1 MTGVQ
6 TCALP
11 ISALSPDRRVQ
22 ALLIAFCFGTFIE
35 GAAGFGTPVAICAA
49 LMIGLGFSP
58 LYAAGLALIANTS
71 PVAFGALGTPII
83 TLAKVSGLDEM
94 ALCQMAGR
102 QLPFFSLIVPAW
114 LVAVMSGWRGVVG
127 CWPAIVVCG
136 GVFALLQFLTAN
148 CFVEAVKDLA
158 QSMGMPVPE
167 DERSPQDRARD
178 AQMRT
183 RQISITDVLEKAA
196 EGYRKQL
203 KGSERAVNYLK
214 GRGLSGEI
222 ARKYGMGYAPEGYRF
237 LAGVFPDYDDPL
249 LVDGGM
255 VIERLEDDANP
266 NSEKRKYDRFRDRVM
281 FPIRNVKG
289 ETIGFGGRVLDK
301 GEPKYLNSPETPVFS
316 KGRELYGLFEA
327 RESLQKA
334 GYVLVTEGYMD
345 VVALAQ
351 LGFPNAVA
359 TLGTAC
365 TPDHVQKL
373 FRFTD
378 SVVFS
383 FDGDG
388 AGQRAAIKALNVAIP
403 YATDTRSVKFL
414 TLPKEHDPD
423 SYIREHG
430 TEAFLRFVGSAKPL
444 SVALID
450 AAREG
455 LEVDT
460 AEGRA
465 HVAANAKP
473 MWTAL
478 PDGAL
483 KKQLLRELA
492 GLIGIDER
500 ELSDLWKPAPAPSYS
515 KSAGAQGE
523 GRYQKGSTPRNE
535 YGREGA
541 FSSNSFS
548 RKKYGDQASSAIAGS
563 VIGRNAPPSRADR
576 LLQIILLDARAW
588 EQLSS
593 NDHHMLCDLP
603 APHGAAFAW
612 LDAQCQEHGPQSWA
626 ALSIVLQGTAQ
637 EAMLGKLIQALPAD
651 IENDPQELFSIMKEL
666 RRKAVQERKTELLS
680 RASADPAAYEEYKAL
695 LAQEALEK

>member
-1 MTGVQ
+1 MAIPTSFIQELVARADVVDVVGRHVQ
-6 TCALP
+6 LKKGGANFMGLCP
-11 ISALSPDRRVQ
+11 FHGEKSPSFSVSPTKQ
-22 ALLIAFCFGTFIE
+22 FYHCFGCGKNGNVISFMMDFSGMSFI
-35 GAAGFGTPVAICAA
+35 
-49 LMIGLGFSP
+49 
-58 LYAAGLALIANTS
+58 
-71 PVAFGALGTPII
+71 
-83 TLAKVSGLDEM
+83 
-94 ALCQMAGR
+94 
-102 QLPFFSLIVPAW
+102 
-114 LVAVMSGWRGVVG
+114 
-127 CWPAIVVCG
+127 
-136 GVFALLQFLTAN
+136 
-148 CFVEAVKDLA
+148 EAVKDLA

-167 DERSPQDRARD
+167 DERSPQERARD
-178 AQMRT
+178 AQVRT
-183 RQISITDVLEKAA
+183 RQASITELLEKAS

-203 KGSERAVNYLK
+203 KASERGVNYLK

-222 ARKYGMGYAPEGYRF
+222 ALKYGLGYAPEGYRF

-249 LVDGGM
+249 LVESGM
-255 VIERLEDDANP
+255 VIERLENDADP
-266 NSEKRKYDRFRDRVM
+266 QSEKKKYDRFRDRVM

-327 RESLQKA
+327 RESLAKA

-403 YATDTRSVKFL
+403 FATDTRSVKFL

-430 TEAFLRFVGSAKPL
+430 YEAFLRFVSSAKPL

-450 AAREG
+450 AARDG
-455 LEVDT
+455 LDVDT

-465 HVAANAKP
+465 HAAANAKP

-483 KKQLLRELA
+483 KKQLLLELA
-492 GLIGIDER
+492 NLIGIDER
-500 ELSDLWKPAPAPSYS
+500 ELSDLWKPAPAPAPYR
-515 KSAGAQGE
+515 KSE
-523 GRYQKGSTPRNE
+523 STGRYQKGSVSRNE
-535 YGREGA
+535 YAAESR
-541 FSSNSFS
+541 FSSDNFS
-548 RKKYGDQASSAIAGS
+548 RKSFGGQASSRIPGS
-563 VIGRNAPPSRADR
+563 SIGRFAPPSRADR
-576 LLQIILLDARAW
+576 ALQIALLDAKAW

-593 NDHHMLCDLP
+593 SDHQMLCELP
-603 APHGAAFAW
+603 SPHGAAFAW
-612 LDAQCQEHGPQSWA
+612 LDAQSQEHGPQSWA
-626 ALSIVLQGTAQ
+626 ALSIGLQGHAQ
-637 EAMLGKLIQALPAD
+637 EAFIRKQLAAVPD
-651 IENDPQELFSIMKEL
+651 TIENDPQELVGIMKEL
-666 RRKAVQERKTELLS
+666 RRKASSERKDELLK
-680 RASADPAAYEEYKAL
+680 RAGSDPAAYEEYKAL
-695 LAQEALEK
+695 IAQEAAEK

>member
-1 MTGVQ
+1 MAIPNSFIQELVSRADVVDVVGRHVQ
-6 TCALP
+6 LKKGGANFMGLCP
-11 ISALSPDRRVQ
+11 FHGEKSPSFSVSPTKQ
-22 ALLIAFCFGTFIE
+22 FYHCFGCGKTGNVLSFMMEFQGMSFI
-35 GAAGFGTPVAICAA
+35 
-49 LMIGLGFSP
+49 
-58 LYAAGLALIANTS
+58 
-71 PVAFGALGTPII
+71 
-83 TLAKVSGLDEM
+83 
-94 ALCQMAGR
+94 
-102 QLPFFSLIVPAW
+102 
-114 LVAVMSGWRGVVG
+114 
-127 CWPAIVVCG
+127 
-136 GVFALLQFLTAN
+136 
-148 CFVEAVKDLA
+148 EAVKDLA

-167 DERSPQDRARD
+167 DERSPQDRVRD

-183 RQISITDVLEKAA
+183 RQASITDVLAKAA
-196 EGYRKQL
+196 DGYRKQL
-203 KGSERAVNYLK
+203 KGSERGVNYFK

-222 ARKYGMGYAPEGYRF
+222 ALKYGLGYAPEGYRF

-249 LVDGGM
+249 LVEGGM
-255 VIERLEDDANP
+255 VIERLEDDNNP
-266 NSEKRKYDRFRDRVM
+266 NSDKRKYDRFRDRVM

-327 RESLQKA
+327 RESLAKA

-383 FDGDG
+383 FDGDS
-388 AGQRAAIKALNVAIP
+388 AGQRASLKALNIAIP

-465 HVAANAKP
+465 HIAANAKP
-473 MWTAL
+473 MWMSL

-500 ELSDLWKPAPAPSYS
+500 ELADLWKPAPAPSY
-515 KSAGAQGE
+515 ARANQND
-523 GRYQKGSTPRNE
+523 RYQKGSASRNE
-535 YGREGA
+535 NAGDSA
-541 FSSNSFS
+541 FSSKSFS
-548 RKKYGDQASSAIAGS
+548 RKSYGDQGSSRISGS
-563 VIGRNAPPSRADR
+563 VIGRNLPPSRADR
-576 LLQIILLDARAW
+576 LLQLILLDARAW
-588 EQLSS
+588 EQLSG

-626 ALSIVLQGTAQ
+626 ALSIGLQNTTQ
-637 EAMLGKLIQALPAD
+637 EAYLRKLVQSLPET
-651 IENDPQELFSIMKEL
+651 IENDPQELTSIMQEL
-666 RRKAVQERKTELLS
+666 RRKAMQERKTELLS
-680 RASADPAAYEEYKAL
+680 RAGSDPAAYEEYKAL
-695 LAQEALEK
+695 LALEASQK

>member
-1 MTGVQ
+1 MAIPTSFIQELVARADVVDVVGRHVQ
-6 TCALP
+6 LKKGGANFMGLCP
-11 ISALSPDRRVQ
+11 FHGEKSPSFSVSPTKQ
-22 ALLIAFCFGTFIE
+22 FYHCFGCGKNGNVLSFMME
-35 GAAGFGTPVAICAA
+35 FQG
-49 LMIGLGFSP
+49 
-58 LYAAGLALIANTS
+58 
-71 PVAFGALGTPII
+71 
-83 TLAKVSGLDEM
+83 
-94 ALCQMAGR
+94 
-102 QLPFFSLIVPAW
+102 
-114 LVAVMSGWRGVVG
+114 MS
-127 CWPAIVVCG
+127 
-136 GVFALLQFLTAN
+136 FM
-148 CFVEAVKDLA
+148 EAVKDLA

-183 RQISITDVLEKAA
+183 RQAMITELLEKALD
-196 EGYRKQL
+196 GYRKQL
-203 KGSERAVNYLK
+203 KGSERGVNYLK

-222 ARKYGMGYAPEGYRF
+222 ALKYGLGYAPEGYRF

-249 LVDGGM
+249 LVESGM
-255 VIERLEDDANP
+255 VIERLENDADP
-266 NSEKRKYDRFRDRVM
+266 QSEKKKYDRFRDRVM
-281 FPIRNVKG
+281 FPIRNVRG

-388 AGQRAAIKALNVAIP
+388 AGQRASIKALNVSIP

-430 TEAFLRFVGSAKPL
+430 AEAFLRFVGSAKPL

-465 HVAANAKP
+465 HLAANAKP

-492 GLIGIDER
+492 GLVGIDER
-500 ELSDLWKPAPAPSYS
+500 ELADLWKPAPAPTYA
-515 KSAGAQGE
+515 KSNSRE
-523 GRYQKGSTPRNE
+523 RYQKSSASRNE
-535 YGREGA
+535 YNGEGS
-541 FSSNSFS
+541 FSSKNFS
-548 RKKYGDQASSAIAGS
+548 RKNYIDQASSRIAGS

-576 LLQIILLDARAW
+576 LLQLILLDARAW
-588 EQLSS
+588 DQLSS
-593 NDHHMLCDLP
+593 NDHHMLCELP

-626 ALSIVLQGTAQ
+626 ALSIGLQGSPQ
-637 EAMLGKLIQALPAD
+637 EALLRKLVQAVLED
-651 IENDPQELFSIMKEL
+651 IENDPKELTSIMKEL

-680 RASADPAAYEEYKAL
+680 RASSDPVAYEEYKAL
-695 LAQEALEK
+695 IAQEAALK

>member
-1 MTGVQ
+1 MAIPNSFIQELVARADVVDVVGRHVQLKKGGANFTGL
-6 TCALP
+6 CP
-11 ISALSPDRRVQ
+11 FHGEKSPSFSVSPTKQ
-22 ALLIAFCFGTFIE
+22 FYHCFGCGKTGNVLSFMMEFQGMSFI
-35 GAAGFGTPVAICAA
+35 
-49 LMIGLGFSP
+49 
-58 LYAAGLALIANTS
+58 
-71 PVAFGALGTPII
+71 
-83 TLAKVSGLDEM
+83 
-94 ALCQMAGR
+94 
-102 QLPFFSLIVPAW
+102 
-114 LVAVMSGWRGVVG
+114 
-127 CWPAIVVCG
+127 
-136 GVFALLQFLTAN
+136 
-148 CFVEAVKDLA
+148 EAVKDLA
-158 QSMGMPVPE
+158 QSMGMAVPE

-183 RQISITDVLEKAA
+183 RQVSLTEVLAKASD
-196 EGYRKQL
+196 GYRKQL
-203 KGSERAVNYLK
+203 KASERGVNYLK
-214 GRGLSGEI
+214 GRGLSGQI
-222 ARKYGMGYAPEGYRF
+222 ALKYGLGYAPEGYRF
-237 LAGVFPDYDDPL
+237 LAGVFPDYDDPR
-249 LVDGGM
+249 LVESGM
-255 VIERLEDDANP
+255 VIERLENDSDP
-266 NSEKRKYDRFRDRVM
+266 QSEKKKYDRFRDRVM

-365 TPDHVQKL
+365 TSEHVQKL

-388 AGQRAAIKALNVAIP
+388 AGQRASTKALNVAIP

-430 TEAFLRFVGSAKPL
+430 AEAFLRFVGSAKPL

-492 GLIGIDER
+492 ALIGIDER
-500 ELSDLWKPAPAPSYS
+500 ELADLWKPAPAPAYA
-515 KSAGAQGE
+515 KSSSGE
-523 GRYQKGSTPRNE
+523 RYQKGSASRNE
-535 YGREGA
+535 YGADSA
-541 FSSNSFS
+541 FSSKSFS
-548 RKKYGDQASSAIAGS
+548 RKSYGDQGSSRIAGS
-563 VIGRNAPPSRADR
+563 VIGRNLPPSRADR

-588 EQLSS
+588 EQLSDH
-593 NDHHMLCDLP
+593 DHHMLCDLP

-612 LDAQCQEHGPQSWA
+612 LDAQCQEHGAQSWA
-626 ALSIVLQGTAQ
+626 ALSIGLQGSAQ
-637 EAMLGKLIQALPAD
+637 EPFFRKQIAAVPET
-651 IENDPQELFSIMKEL
+651 IENEPQELLSIMKEL
-666 RRKAVQERKTELLS
+666 RRKVDQDLLTELS
-680 RASADPAAYEEYKAL
+680 KDPSKYNEYKLQRERIARD
-695 LAQEALEK
+695 K

>member
-1 MTGVQ
+1 MAIPTSFIQELVARADVVDVVGRHVQ
-6 TCALP
+6 LKKGGANFMGLCP
-11 ISALSPDRRVQ
+11 FHGEKSPSFSVSPTKQ
-22 ALLIAFCFGTFIE
+22 FYHCFGCGKNGNVISFMMEFQGMSFI
-35 GAAGFGTPVAICAA
+35 
-49 LMIGLGFSP
+49 
-58 LYAAGLALIANTS
+58 
-71 PVAFGALGTPII
+71 
-83 TLAKVSGLDEM
+83 
-94 ALCQMAGR
+94 
-102 QLPFFSLIVPAW
+102 
-114 LVAVMSGWRGVVG
+114 
-127 CWPAIVVCG
+127 
-136 GVFALLQFLTAN
+136 
-148 CFVEAVKDLA
+148 EAVKDLA

-167 DERSPQDRARD
+167 DERSPQERARD
-178 AQMRT
+178 AQVRT
-183 RQISITDVLEKAA
+183 RQASITELLEKASD
-196 EGYRKQL
+196 GYRKQL
-203 KGSERAVNYLK
+203 KASERGVNYFK

-222 ARKYGMGYAPEGYRF
+222 ALKYGLGYAPEGYRF

-249 LVDGGM
+249 LVESGM
-255 VIERLEDDANP
+255 VIERLEDDNNP
-266 NSEKRKYDRFRDRVM
+266 SSEKRKYDRFRDRVM

-403 YATDTRSVKFL
+403 FATDTRTVKFL

-450 AAREG
+450 ASREG
-455 LEVDT
+455 LDVDT

-465 HVAANAKP
+465 HLAANAKP

-478 PDGAL
+478 PEGAL

-492 GLIGIDER
+492 NLIGIDER
-500 ELSDLWKPAPAPSYS
+500 ELASLWKPAPPPAYNKSESGNRYKKGSTSRNNDSGYNPFSSDKFS
-515 KSAGAQGE
+515 KKSFGAQG
-523 GRYQKGSTPRNE
+523 
-535 YGREGA
+535 
-541 FSSNSFS
+541 SS
-548 RKKYGDQASSAIAGS
+548 RIAGS
-563 VIGRNAPPSRADR
+563 VLGRHLPPSRADR
-576 LLQIILLDARAW
+576 ALQIAVLDPQAW
-588 EQLSS
+588 EQLSGG
-593 NDHHMLCDLP
+593 DHQMLCDLP

-612 LDAQCQEHGPQSWA
+612 LDAQSQEHGPQPWA
-626 ALSIVLQGTAQ
+626 ALSIALQGSAQ
-637 EAMLGKLIQALPAD
+637 ESYVRKLITSVPET
-651 IENDPQELFSIMKEL
+651 IENDANELVGILKEL
-666 RRKAVQERKTELLS
+666 RRKVIQERKAELLV
-680 RASADPAAYEEYKAL
+680 RASSEPEAYEEYKAL
-695 LAQEALEK
+695 LASEAALK

>member
-1 MTGVQ
+1 MAIPNSFIQELVARADVVDVVGRHVQ
-6 TCALP
+6 LKKGGANFMGLCP
-11 ISALSPDRRVQ
+11 FHGEKSPSFSVSPTKQ
-22 ALLIAFCFGTFIE
+22 FYHCFGC
-35 GAAGFGTPVAICAA
+35 GKNGNV
-49 LMIGLGFSP
+49 LGFMMDFQ
-58 LYAAGLALIANTS
+58 G
-71 PVAFGALGTPII
+71 
-83 TLAKVSGLDEM
+83 
-94 ALCQMAGR
+94 
-102 QLPFFSLIVPAW
+102 
-114 LVAVMSGWRGVVG
+114 MS
-127 CWPAIVVCG
+127 
-136 GVFALLQFLTAN
+136 FM
-148 CFVEAVKDLA
+148 EAVKDLA

-183 RQISITDVLEKAA
+183 RQATITELLEKAS

-203 KGSERAVNYLK
+203 KASERGVNYFK

-222 ARKYGMGYAPEGYRF
+222 ALKYGLGYAPEGYRF

-249 LVDGGM
+249 LVESGM

-266 NSEKRKYDRFRDRVM
+266 ESEKRKYDRFRDRVM

-373 FRFTD
+373 FRFAD

-383 FDGDG
+383 FDGDS
-388 AGQRAAIKALNVAIP
+388 AGQRASTKALNVAIP

-465 HVAANAKP
+465 HLAANAKP

-492 GLIGIDER
+492 ALVGIDER
-500 ELSDLWKPAPAPSYS
+500 ELADLWKPAPAPTYS
-515 KSAGAQGE
+515 KPTGGRGE
-523 GRYQKGSTPRNE
+523 GRYQKGSTSRSE
-535 YGREGA
+535 YAGSDA
-541 FSSNSFS
+541 FSQNSFS
-548 RKKYGDQASSAIAGS
+548 RKSYGDQASSRIAGS
-563 VIGRNAPPSRADR
+563 PVGRNLPPSRADR
-576 LLQIILLDARAW
+576 LLQIILLDTRAW
-588 EQLSS
+588 EQLSG

-612 LDAQCQEHGPQSWA
+612 LDAQCQERGPQSWA
-626 ALSIVLQGTAQ
+626 ALSIGLQGSSQ
-637 EAMLGKLIQALPAD
+637 EAYLRKLVQSLPET
-651 IENDPQELFSIMKEL
+651 IENDPQELISIMQEL
-666 RRKAVQERKTELLS
+666 RRKAMQERKTELLS
-680 RASADPAAYEEYKAL
+680 RAGSDPAAYEEYKAL
-695 LAQEALEK
+695 LALEASQK

>member
-1 MTGVQ
+1 MAIPQGFLQ
-6 TCALP
+6 E
-11 ISALSPDRRVQ
+11 
-22 ALLIAFCFGTFIE
+22 LIARADVVDVVGRHVQLKKGGANFMGLCPFHGEKSPSFSVSPTKQFYHCFGCGKNGNVISFLMDFQGMSFI
-35 GAAGFGTPVAICAA
+35 
-49 LMIGLGFSP
+49 
-58 LYAAGLALIANTS
+58 
-71 PVAFGALGTPII
+71 
-83 TLAKVSGLDEM
+83 
-94 ALCQMAGR
+94 
-102 QLPFFSLIVPAW
+102 
-114 LVAVMSGWRGVVG
+114 
-127 CWPAIVVCG
+127 
-136 GVFALLQFLTAN
+136 
-148 CFVEAVKDLA
+148 EAVKDLA
-158 QSMGMPVPE
+158 QSMGVPVPE
-167 DERSPQDRARD
+167 DERSPQERARD
-178 AQMRT
+178 AQVRT
-183 RQISITDVLEKAA
+183 RQASLTDVLEKAA

-203 KGSERAVNYLK
+203 KVSERGVSYFK

-222 ARKYGMGYAPEGYRF
+222 AKKYGLGYAPEGYRF

-249 LVDGGM
+249 LVESGM
-255 VIERLEDDANP
+255 VIERLEDENNP
-266 NSEKRKYDRFRDRVM
+266 SSEKRKYDRFRDRVM

-403 YATDTRSVKFL
+403 FATDTRSVKFL

-423 SYIREHG
+423 SYVREHG
-430 TEAFLRFVGSAKPL
+430 QEAFLRFVSSAKPL

-450 AAREG
+450 AARDG

-465 HVAANAKP
+465 HLAANAKP
-473 MWTAL
+473 MWSAL

-500 ELSDLWKPAPAPSYS
+500 ELADLWRPAQSTVSGKSDGPDRYKKDSNSRS
-515 KSAGAQGE
+515 KYKGE
-523 GRYQKGSTPRNE
+523 DG
-535 YGREGA
+535 
-541 FSSNSFS
+541 FSSEKFS
-548 RKKYGDQASSAIAGS
+548 RKNFASTASSRIPGS
-563 VIGRNAPPSRADR
+563 VVGRHLPPSRADR
-576 LLQIILLDARAW
+576 ALQIAVLDVRAW

-593 NDHHMLCDLP
+593 NDHHLLCDLP
-603 APHGAAFAW
+603 APHGAVFSW
-612 LDAQCQEHGPQSWA
+612 LDAQSQEHGPQPWA
-626 ALSIVLQGTAQ
+626 ALSVALQGAPHETFVR
-637 EAMLGKLIQALPAD
+637 KLIHSLHD
-651 IENDPQELFSIMKEL
+651 SIESDPQELQSVMKEL
-666 RRKAVQERKTELLS
+666 RRLAIQDRKAELLQ
-680 RASADPAAYEEYKAL
+680 RASSDPAAYEEYKQL
-695 LAQEALEK
+695 LAQDTPGR

>member
-1 MTGVQ
+1 MGIPTSFIQELVARADVVDVVGRHVQ
-6 TCALP
+6 LKKGGANFMGLCP
-11 ISALSPDRRVQ
+11 FHGEKSPSFSVSPTKQ
-22 ALLIAFCFGTFIE
+22 FYHCFGCGKNGNVLSFMMEFQGMSFI
-35 GAAGFGTPVAICAA
+35 
-49 LMIGLGFSP
+49 
-58 LYAAGLALIANTS
+58 
-71 PVAFGALGTPII
+71 
-83 TLAKVSGLDEM
+83 
-94 ALCQMAGR
+94 
-102 QLPFFSLIVPAW
+102 
-114 LVAVMSGWRGVVG
+114 
-127 CWPAIVVCG
+127 
-136 GVFALLQFLTAN
+136 
-148 CFVEAVKDLA
+148 EAVKDLA

-178 AQMRT
+178 VQMRT
-183 RQISITDVLEKAA
+183 RQATLTELLAKAA

-203 KGSERAVNYLK
+203 KSSERGVNYFK
-214 GRGLSGEI
+214 GRGLTGEI
-222 ARKYGMGYAPEGYRF
+222 ALKYGLGYAPEGYRF

-249 LVDGGM
+249 LVEGGM
-255 VIERLEDDANP
+255 VIERLEDENNP
-266 NSEKRKYDRFRDRVM
+266 SSEKRKYDRFRDRVM

-403 YATDTRSVKFL
+403 FATDTRTVKFL

-423 SYIREHG
+423 SYIREYG

-444 SVALID
+444 SAALID
-450 AAREG
+450 AARDG
-455 LEVDT
+455 LDVDT

-465 HVAANAKP
+465 HLAANAKP

-500 ELSDLWKPAPAPSYS
+500 ELADLWKPTPAPSYS
-515 KSAGAQGE
+515 QQNSGD
-523 GRYQKGSTPRNE
+523 RYQKGSALRNK
-535 YGREGA
+535 YGA
-541 FSSNSFS
+541 DDSFSSESFS
-548 RKKYGDQASSAIAGS
+548 RKNFSSPASSRISGS

-576 LLQIILLDARAW
+576 LLQIALLEPQTW
-588 EQLSS
+588 GELSAA
-593 NDHHMLCDLP
+593 DHHMLCELA

-612 LDAQCQEHGPQSWA
+612 LDAQHQEHGHQPWA
-626 ALSIVLQGTAQ
+626 ALSIALQNTPHDAF
-637 EAMLGKLIQALPAD
+637 LRKLVQSVPEV
-651 IENDPQELFSIMKEL
+651 IENDPLELASIMKEL
-666 RRKAVQERKTELLS
+666 RRKAMQARKTELLQ
-680 RASADPAAYEEYKAL
+680 RASTDPAAYEAYKQL
-695 LAQEALEK
+695 LVQEASEK

>member
-1 MTGVQ
+1 MGIPQSFIQELVARADVVDVVGRHVQ
-6 TCALP
+6 LKKGGANFMGLCP
-11 ISALSPDRRVQ
+11 FHGEKSPSFSVSPTKQ
-22 ALLIAFCFGTFIE
+22 FYHCFGCGKNGNVISFMMDFSGMSFI
-35 GAAGFGTPVAICAA
+35 
-49 LMIGLGFSP
+49 
-58 LYAAGLALIANTS
+58 
-71 PVAFGALGTPII
+71 
-83 TLAKVSGLDEM
+83 
-94 ALCQMAGR
+94 
-102 QLPFFSLIVPAW
+102 
-114 LVAVMSGWRGVVG
+114 
-127 CWPAIVVCG
+127 
-136 GVFALLQFLTAN
+136 
-148 CFVEAVKDLA
+148 EAVKDLA

-167 DERSPQDRARD
+167 DERSPQERARD
-178 AQMRT
+178 AQVRT
-183 RQISITDVLEKAA
+183 RQASITELLERAYD
-196 EGYRKQL
+196 GYRKQL
-203 KGSERAVNYLK
+203 KASERGVNYFK

-222 ARKYGMGYAPEGYRF
+222 AQKYGLGYAPEGYRF

-249 LVDGGM
+249 LVESGM

-266 NSEKRKYDRFRDRVM
+266 ESEKRKYDRFRDRVM

-403 YATDTRSVKFL
+403 FATDTRSVKFL

-430 TEAFLRFVGSAKPL
+430 TEAFLRFVSSAKPL

-450 AAREG
+450 AARDG

-465 HVAANAKP
+465 HAAANAKP

-500 ELSDLWKPAPAPSYS
+500 ELADLWKPAPAPTYA
-515 KSAGAQGE
+515 KSNSGD
-523 GRYQKGSTPRNE
+523 RYQKGSGSRNE
-535 YGREGA
+535 YAGEGS
-541 FSSNSFS
+541 FSAKSFS
-548 RKKYGDQASSAIAGS
+548 RKSYADQASSRIAGS
-563 VIGRNAPPSRADR
+563 VIGRNTPPSRADR
-576 LLQIILLDARAW
+576 LLQIVLLDARTW

-593 NDHHMLCDLP
+593 ADHHMLCELV

-612 LDAQCQEHGPQSWA
+612 LDAQSQEHGPQSWA
-626 ALSIVLQGTAQ
+626 ALSIALQGSPHDAH
-637 EAMLGKLIQALPAD
+637 LRKLVQSVPEV
-651 IENDPQELFSIMKEL
+651 IENDPQELASIMKEL

-680 RASADPAAYEEYKAL
+680 RAGSDPAAYEEYKAL
-695 LAQEALEK
+695 LAQEAAEK

>member
-1 MTGVQ
+1 MTIPQGFIQELVARADVVDVVGRHVQ
-6 TCALP
+6 LKKGGANFMGLCP
-11 ISALSPDRRVQ
+11 FHGEKSPSFSVSPTKQ
-22 ALLIAFCFGTFIE
+22 FYHCFGCGKNGNVISFLMDFQGMSFI
-35 GAAGFGTPVAICAA
+35 
-49 LMIGLGFSP
+49 
-58 LYAAGLALIANTS
+58 
-71 PVAFGALGTPII
+71 
-83 TLAKVSGLDEM
+83 
-94 ALCQMAGR
+94 
-102 QLPFFSLIVPAW
+102 
-114 LVAVMSGWRGVVG
+114 
-127 CWPAIVVCG
+127 
-136 GVFALLQFLTAN
+136 
-148 CFVEAVKDLA
+148 EAVKDLA
-158 QSMGMPVPE
+158 QSMGMQVPE
-167 DERSPQDRARD
+167 DERSPQERARD
-178 AQMRT
+178 IQVRT
-183 RQISITDVLEKAA
+183 RQASLTEVLAKAA

-203 KGSERAVNYLK
+203 KASERGVMYLK
-214 GRGLSGEI
+214 ARGLSGEI
-222 ARKYGMGYAPEGYRF
+222 AKRYGLGYAPEGYRF

-249 LVDGGM
+249 LVESGM
-255 VIERLEDDANP
+255 VIERLENDADP
-266 NSEKRKYDRFRDRVM
+266 QSEKKKYDRFRDRVM

-403 YATDTRSVKFL
+403 FATDTRTVKFL

-450 AAREG
+450 AARDG
-455 LEVDT
+455 LDVDT

-465 HVAANAKP
+465 HMAANAKP

-478 PDGAL
+478 PEGTL

-492 GLIGIDER
+492 NLVGIDER
-500 ELSDLWKPAPAPSYS
+500 ELADLWKPAPVAAYG
-515 KSAGAQGE
+515 KSQTGGS
-523 GRYQKGSTPRNE
+523 YQKRSDSRNE
-535 YGREGA
+535 YAGESG
-541 FSSNSFS
+541 FSANSFTRKGVGTKANS
-548 RKKYGDQASSAIAGS
+548 RIVGS
-563 VIGRNAPPSRADR
+563 VLGRNAPPSRADR
-576 LLQIILLDARAW
+576 LLQIALLEPQTW
-588 EQLSS
+588 EQLSAD
-593 NDHHMLCDLP
+593 DHHMLCELP

-612 LDAQCQEHGPQSWA
+612 LDAQSQEHGPQPWA
-626 ALSIVLQGTAQ
+626 ALAIALQNSAQ
-637 EAMLGKLIQALPAD
+637 DAFLRKLVQSVPED
-651 IENDPQELFSIMKEL
+651 IESDPLESVGIMKEL

-680 RASADPAAYEEYKAL
+680 RAGTDPAAYEEYKAL
-695 LAQEALEK
+695 LAQEASLK

>member
-1 MTGVQ
+1 MAIPQGFLQ
-6 TCALP
+6 E
-11 ISALSPDRRVQ
+11 
-22 ALLIAFCFGTFIE
+22 LIARADVVDVVGRHVQLKKGGANFMGLCPFHGEKSPSFSVSPTKQFYHCFGCGKNGNVISFLMDFQGMSFI
-35 GAAGFGTPVAICAA
+35 
-49 LMIGLGFSP
+49 
-58 LYAAGLALIANTS
+58 
-71 PVAFGALGTPII
+71 
-83 TLAKVSGLDEM
+83 
-94 ALCQMAGR
+94 
-102 QLPFFSLIVPAW
+102 
-114 LVAVMSGWRGVVG
+114 
-127 CWPAIVVCG
+127 
-136 GVFALLQFLTAN
+136 
-148 CFVEAVKDLA
+148 EAVKDLA
-158 QSMGMPVPE
+158 QSMGVPVPE
-167 DERSPQDRARD
+167 DERSPQERARD
-178 AQMRT
+178 AQVRT
-183 RQISITDVLEKAA
+183 RQASLTDVLEKAA

-203 KGSERAVNYLK
+203 KASERGVSYFK

-222 ARKYGMGYAPEGYRF
+222 AKKYGLGYAPEGYRF

-249 LVDGGM
+249 LVESGM
-255 VIERLEDDANP
+255 VIERLEDENNP
-266 NSEKRKYDRFRDRVM
+266 SSEKRKYDRFRDRVM

-403 YATDTRSVKFL
+403 FATDTRSVKFL

-423 SYIREHG
+423 SYVREHG
-430 TEAFLRFVGSAKPL
+430 QEAFLRFVSSAKPL

-450 AAREG
+450 AARDG

-465 HVAANAKP
+465 HLAANAKP
-473 MWTAL
+473 MWSAL

-500 ELSDLWKPAPAPSYS
+500 ELADLWRPAQSTVSGKSDGPDRYKKDSNSRS
-515 KSAGAQGE
+515 KYKGE
-523 GRYQKGSTPRNE
+523 DG
-535 YGREGA
+535 
-541 FSSNSFS
+541 FSSEKFS
-548 RKKYGDQASSAIAGS
+548 RKNFASTASSRIPGS
-563 VIGRNAPPSRADR
+563 VVGRHLPPSRADR
-576 LLQIILLDARAW
+576 ALQIAVLDVRAW

-593 NDHHMLCDLP
+593 NDHHLLCDLP
-603 APHGAAFAW
+603 APHGAVFSW
-612 LDAQCQEHGPQSWA
+612 LDAQSQEHGPQPWA
-626 ALSIVLQGTAQ
+626 ALSVALQGAPHETFVR
-637 EAMLGKLIQALPAD
+637 KLIHSLHD
-651 IENDPQELFSIMKEL
+651 SIESDPQELQSVMKEL
-666 RRKAVQERKTELLS
+666 RRLAIQDRKAELLQ
-680 RASADPAAYEEYKAL
+680 RASSDPAAYEEYKQL
-695 LAQEALEK
+695 LAQDTPGR